1 MEIDSLRELYVDEL
15 KDLYS
20 AEKQILKALPK
31 MVKKATDAKLKAAF
45 QDHLEVTQRH
55 VERLEQVFE
64 AIGKSPRGKKCK
76 AMEGLLEE
84 GKETMQE
91 DMAPEVMDAALIAAA
106 QRVEHY
112 EMAGYGT
119 VRTWAQ
125 AHGRDG
131 AGQDPPADPRRGG
144 GRGPQADQ
152 ARREPRSTSRPWP
165 GCRGLPVRNPHPSRR
180 PYPEPSP
187 PAPLPTPPP
196 SLTGRGERTRNDP
209 RSMGLGAPSSPGWE
223 GGRGRE
229 KRAGVMRGP
238 PGPLPASPP
247 QAGRPPHLW

>member
-20 AEKQILKALPK
+20 AEKQILKALPR

-45 QDHLEVTQRH
+45 QDHLEVTQKH
-55 VERLEQVFE
+55 VERLDQVFE
-64 AIGKSPRGKKCK
+64 AIGKSPRGKKCV

-125 AHGRDG
+125 AMGETAQAKILQQTLDEEG
-131 AGQDPPADPRRGG
+131 DADHKLTKL
-144 GRGPQADQ
+144 A
-152 ARREPRSTSRPWP
+152 ESTIN
-165 GCRGLPVRNPHPSRR
+165 V
-180 PYPEPSP
+180 E
-187 PAPLPTPPP
+187 A
-196 SLTGRGERTRNDP
+196 
-209 RSMGLGAPSSPGWE
+209 M
-223 GGRGRE
+223 
-229 KRAGVMRGP
+229 AGV
-238 PGPLPASPP
+238 
-247 QAGRPPHLW
+247 